1 MVDKLLTQ
9 KHYACFK
16 QNYLIFHNLMIKK
29 YIVYLKSY
37 LNRKGI
43 LMKKWISGIILFML
57 VGLLLACGDE
67 ENVNNSEDKETTA
80 ENEKDQQELWK
91 EINSLKTIV
100 SFMNTGAH
108 PDDENS
114 GLLAFMSLG
123 KGVESSTVLA
133 NRGKGGQNEIGT
145 ETGEGLSVIRT
156 RELQEASKFINN
168 DLEILNQD
176 FDDSITDFGFSK
188 SPDETLEKWG
198 EEKTYKRLIKEIR
211 KHRPDILF
219 TSFRDIEN
227 QHGHHRAVSILSQR
241 AFNDAA
247 NPEVFPEQL
256 ENGLEVWQPQKFY
269 LPANDDE
276 GNETLRFNIGG
287 EVDPIYNKTYPQLGE
302 EARYF
307 HESQGMGEDLEV
319 EDQYESL
326 ELAESEVNNKGKEEK
341 SIFDDIPY
349 DFKEYADQID
359 DEDLKEE
366 LNNFQEELDEIVD
379 LYPEKLKILEK
390 TQKVLGTV
398 DDIKAQL
405 QDENYS
411 LSDSMKVDLL
421 DRLNKKDEQ
430 LQKISTISADLD
442 IQLKPEDNQLVRGEK
457 TEISVIIKNE
467 GETEV
472 SKVEVDPIVPENW
485 DVSGVEKMDSIEA
498 GDTVTTTFDVE
509 VSENADYFD
518 PYEDFVV
525 QADVSYHLMDSKV
538 EHTISPDAKNPIA
551 VLPDF
556 DLELSPEK
564 EVVRTEE
571 GKQEFDVDVNVT
583 NYVDGSNEGQVEIEV
598 PDNWSVEPKKT
609 DVSFSKQDEKK
620 KVSFK
625 VETNDDVD
633 AGDYSLNAKVVNNE
647 GDFSE
652 TYHPIDYDHIGKT
665 YWPKGEAEVDTKS
678 FSLEVPDNLKVGY
691 VDSGFDNL
699 PDKLQRIGMDVIEL
713 TSEDLESGKLNQY
726 DTIVIGIRGYLDR
739 DDLKEN
745 NDQLLNYVKD
755 GGHVVMQ
762 YHKPDD
768 NWDTEETAPYK
779 LEIGEPSIEW
789 RVTDEESDVEV
800 LKPKSPIFNWPNE
813 INNDD
818 WGNWEQERGLY
829 FPMDWDEEFEPYI
842 SMSDK
847 SDLPYEGPFEGGMLK
862 ADYGEGSYLYTN
874 LGWYRQID
882 HNVPGAY
889 RIFTN
894 LLSYPLYEEN
904 EKE

>member
-1 MVDKLLTQ
+1 M
-9 KHYACFK
+9 
-16 QNYLIFHNLMIKK
+16 
-29 YIVYLKSY
+29 
-37 LNRKGI
+37 
-43 LMKKWISGIILFML
+43 
-57 VGLLLACGDE
+57 
-67 ENVNNSEDKETTA
+67 
-80 ENEKDQQELWK
+80 
-91 EINSLKTIV
+91 
-100 SFMNTGAH
+100 
-108 PDDENS
+108 
-114 GLLAFMSLG
+114 
-123 KGVESSTVLA
+123 
-133 NRGKGGQNEIGT
+133 
-145 ETGEGLSVIRT
+145 
-156 RELQEASKFINN
+156 
-168 DLEILNQD
+168 
-176 FDDSITDFGFSK
+176 
-188 SPDETLEKWG
+188 
-198 EEKTYKRLIKEIR
+198 
-211 KHRPDILF
+211 
-219 TSFRDIEN
+219 
-227 QHGHHRAVSILSQR
+227 
-241 AFNDAA
+241 
-247 NPEVFPEQL
+247 
-256 ENGLEVWQPQKFY
+256 
-269 LPANDDE
+269 
-276 GNETLRFNIGG
+276 
-287 EVDPIYNKTYPQLGE
+287 
-302 EARYF
+302 
-307 HESQGMGEDLEV
+307 
-319 EDQYESL
+319 
-326 ELAESEVNNKGKEEK
+326 
-341 SIFDDIPY
+341 
-349 DFKEYADQID
+349 
-359 DEDLKEE
+359 
-366 LNNFQEELDEIVD
+366 
-379 LYPEKLKILEK
+379 
-390 TQKVLGTV
+390 
-398 DDIKAQL
+398 
-405 QDENYS
+405 
-411 LSDSMKVDLL
+411 
-421 DRLNKKDEQ
+421 
-430 LQKISTISADLD
+430 
-442 IQLKPEDNQLVRGEK
+442 
-457 TEISVIIKNE
+457 IIKNE

-713 TSEDLESGKLNQY
+713 TSEDLESGKLDQY